1 MQKVLSLTLV
11 MFLFSIYTDAQVLKQ
26 VTKALSSKSTSFTE
40 KDAAAA
46 IKEALIKGADS
57 SVRKISKVDGYFKN
71 PDIKIPFPQDAQLIE
86 TKLRSIGLGK
96 QVDNVVLSINRA
108 AEDAAKEAAP
118 IFVSAIKNMS
128 ITDAVNIVKGSN
140 NAATSYLQ
148 KNTDT
153 TLNAKFQPIIKKSLE
168 KVNATKYWSTAMSSY
183 NKIPFVEK
191 INPNLNE
198 YVTNKA
204 IEGLFLMISK
214 EELKIRKDPAAQ
226 TSALLKKVFGK

>member
-11 MFLFSIYTDAQVLKQ
+11 MFFFSICAEAQILKQ
-26 VTKALSSKSTSFTE
+26 VTKVLSTNSSGFTE

-71 PDIKIPFPQDAQLIE
+71 PEIKIPFPKDAQVIE
-86 TKLRSIGLGK
+86 KNLRSIGLGK
-96 QVDNVVLSINRA
+96 QVDNVVLSVNRA

-118 IFVSAIKNMS
+118 IFVAAIKNMT
-128 ITDAVNIVKGSN
+128 ITDAVNIVKGNN

-153 TLNAKFQPIIKKSLE
+153 VLNAKFQPIIKKSLE

-204 IEGLFLMISK
+204 IEGLFVMITK
-214 EELKIRKDPAAQ
+214 EELKIRKDPVSQ